1 MTSISL
7 VTNGDTPLDEQ
18 YVQDA
23 FHTFLQASPA
33 HLLDVEVLSSA
44 EGDLMIKGVSLP
56 FVLLIVLNRTRARAV
71 PLLGSTALHD
81 QPPLDSSPSR
91 RRRCEVRPALS
102 RTNCPSTFVPL
113 MNCWSEGVPTI
124 QVLAPKRRHELLR
137 LICGLG
143 PPTSPSGVTSS
154 QRNSAP

>member
-1 MTSISL
+1 MTWISL

-23 FHTFLQASPA
+23 FHTFLQASLA
-33 HLLDVEVLSSA
+33 QARAEGLLDIEVLSSA

-81 QPPLDSSPSR
+81 QP
-91 RRRCEVRPALS
+91 VV
-102 RTNCPSTFVPL
+102 F
-113 MNCWSEGVPTI
+113 
-124 QVLAPKRRHELLR
+124 
-137 LICGLG
+137 
-143 PPTSPSGVTSS
+143 
-154 QRNSAP
+154 